1 MFSLGLGRK
10 QAPLL
15 GIDIG
20 SIAVKVVELSHAR
33 TAAAH
38 TYRVESWAIE
48 PMPAGAIAERKIAD
62 PEVVSQV
69 IRKAL
74 TRSGSRAKR
83 CAVAIPG
90 SAVIT
95 KIISLPAA
103 LTDTEMESRI
113 QLDADQ
119 YIPYP
124 MSEVDLDFTVLGPS
138 AIPGDV
144 DVLLAAARN
153 EIVDALVAV
162 MDLAGI
168 ETVVIDVE
176 PYALENACI
185 LAMGAQAEGQTLA
198 IADIGATATRIQVVR
213 GGRTVYMREQAFAG
227 AQLLEEIV
235 HRYGLTP
242 EDAQRQLGEGTL
254 PPDYPQEVGRP
265 FAEALAQQIGRALQF
280 FYSSTFSQQAD
291 QIILAGGVARFSG
304 LEQIIG
310 QRLGIMAY
318 VANPFLH
325 MNLAPQVVSAELA
338 RHAPALAHAMGLA
351 LRRFD

>member
-1 MFSLGLGRK
+1 MFSLGLGRG

-20 SIAVKVVELSHAR
+20 STAVKLVELSQAGK
-33 TAAAH
+33 AAHH
-38 TYRVESWAIE
+38 TYRVESWAVE
-48 PMPAGAIAERKIAD
+48 LMPPGALAERKIAD

-95 KIISLPAA
+95 KIINLSANLKDA
-103 LTDTEMESRI
+103 EMESLI

-124 MSEVDLDFTVLGPS
+124 LGEVDLDFTVLGPS

-153 EIVDALVAV
+153 EVVDGLVTV
-162 MDLAGI
+162 MDQVGI
-168 ETVVIDVE
+168 DTAVIDVE
-176 PYALENACI
+176 PYALGNASI
-185 LAMGAQAEGQTLA
+185 LTMGAQVEGQTLV
-198 IADIGATATRIQVVR
+198 IADIGAVTTRVQVVR
-213 GGRTVYMREQAFAG
+213 GERIVFTRDLAFAG
-227 AQLLEEIV
+227 AQLIEEICQHYRLV
-235 HRYGLTP
+235 P
-242 EDAQRQLGEGTL
+242 EEARRQLDTGTL
-254 PPDYPQEVGRP
+254 PPDFSPKIGRP

-280 FYSSTFSQQAD
+280 SQSAISSHPAN
-291 QIILAGGVARFSG
+291 QIILVGGVAGLPG
-304 LEQIIG
+304 LEQMIG

-325 MNLAPQVVSAELA
+325 MNLAPQIVSAELT
-338 RHAPALAHAMGLA
+338 RHAPALALATGLA

>member
-1 MFSLGLGRK
+1 MFSLGRK

-20 SIAVKVVELSHAR
+20 STAVKLIELSHAR

-38 TYRVESWAIE
+38 TYRVESWAVE
-48 PMPAGAIAERKIAD
+48 PMPPAAIVERKIAD
-62 PEVVSQV
+62 PDVVSQA

-83 CAVAIPG
+83 CAVASPG

-95 KIISLPAA
+95 KTISLPAA
-103 LTDTEMESRI
+103 LSDTEMESRI

-185 LAMGAQAEGQTLA
+185 LAMGAQAEDHTLA
-198 IADIGATATRIQVVR
+198 IADVGTAATRIQVVR
-213 GGRTVYMREQAFAG
+213 GGRTVYTREQGFAG
-227 AQLLEEIV
+227 AQLLEEIG
-235 HRYGLTP
+235 HRYSLTP
-242 EDAQRQLGEGTL
+242 EEARKRLSEGTL
-254 PPDYPQEVGRP
+254 PPDYPQEIGRP
-265 FAEALAQQIGRALQF
+265 FGEALAQQIGRALQF
-280 FYSSTFSQQAD
+280 FYSATFSPPAD
-291 QIILAGGVARFSG
+291 QILLAGGAARLPG
-304 LEQIIG
+304 IEQVIG

-325 MNLAPQVVSAELA
+325 MAFAPQVVSAELDQ
-338 RHAPALAHAMGLA
+338 HAPAMALATGLA